1 MSKKPPTAHH
11 LTVRALPHT
20 LLFHD
25 WTEALALWRML
36 VAAFPEA
43 LALALMPNHPHVIT
57 RDPRGKQK
65 LAGVMS
71 GYARWRGHYRQQD
84 GHTWQVQPDPVPV
97 EEGDHLRRTVRY
109 VLLNPCRGK
118 LASDPLAWPFSNH
131 RDLAGLGTGK
141 ARPDA
146 ASFHNYVSADPTC
159 DLAGSL
165 LPELHRGQASLAEVE
180 AATSAVLRMTPRE
193 LRASPRALRLLVRAA
208 WSCENNHV
216 KVLADWAER
225 GPAQI
230 YRLVE
235 DEPQRANLDREPLL
249 RAILRAVADPRLPA
263 LASPPR
269 LDLTRWAN
277 WQHA

>member
-1 MSKKPPTAHH
+1 MSKKPPAAQH

-25 WTEALALWRML
+25 WTEALTLWRML
-36 VAAFPEA
+36 SAAFPEA

-84 GHTWQVQPDPVPV
+84 AHAWEVQPAPVHV

-118 LASDPLAWPFSNH
+118 LASDPVAWPLSNH
-131 RDLAGLGTGK
+131 RDLVGLGSRK

-146 ASFHNYVSADPTC
+146 PAFHAYVSADPTC
-159 DLAGSL
+159 NLAGSP
-165 LPELHRGQASLAEVE
+165 LPELHRGKASLAEVE
-180 AATSAVLRMTPRE
+180 AAASAVLRMTPRE
-193 LRASPRALRLLVRAA
+193 LRSSPRATRVLVRAA
-208 WSCENNHV
+208 FYCEIDDA
-216 KVLADWAER
+216 KLLADWAQR
-225 GPAQI
+225 GVSQV
-230 YRLVE
+230 YRLLT
-235 DEPQRANLDREPLL
+235 PRRANLDREPLL
-249 RAILRAVADPRLPA
+249 RAVLRAVADPRFPA
-263 LASPPR
+263 LVSPPR